1 MNRHQFHPAAMRF
14 RDQLTFLCNVLLALI
29 VILLVTGT
37 VVRTAIYFNVLPML
51 AGPLDGAD

>member
-1 MNRHQFHPAAMRF
+1 MRF